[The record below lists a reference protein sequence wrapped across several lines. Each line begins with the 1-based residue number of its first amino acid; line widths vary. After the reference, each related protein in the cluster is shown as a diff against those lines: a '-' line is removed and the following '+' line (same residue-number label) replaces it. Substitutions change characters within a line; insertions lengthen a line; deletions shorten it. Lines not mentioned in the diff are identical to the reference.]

1 MIIAVLN
8 AANVVTNIL
17 RDEQALLA
25 DPVSEGRWIDVT
37 RQYCEVGFVFDPE
50 SGSFEVRAGDMRAGD
65 MRAGRALQASGAAW
79 P

>member
-8 AANVVTNIL
+8 DANVVTNIL

-37 RQYCEVGFVFDPE
+37 RQRCEVGSVFDPE
-50 SGSFEVRAGDMRAGD
+50 SGSFDA
-65 MRAGRALQASGAAW
+65 RAGRAIQMSGAAW

>member
-8 AANVVTNIL
+8 DANVVTNIL

-37 RQYCEVGFVFDPE
+37 RQRCEVGSVFDPE
-50 SGSFEVRAGDMRAGD
+50 SGSFDARV
-65 MRAGRALQASGAAW
+65 GRAIQASGAAW

>member
-8 AANVVTNIL
+8 DANVVTNIL

-37 RQYCEVGFVFDPE
+37 RQHCEVGSVFDPE
-50 SGSFEVRAGDMRAGD
+50 SGSFGVSAPGPTAHGAG
-65 MRAGRALQASGAAW
+65 ALW